1 MYNVNLIGAK
11 EKLIHILNDSNR
23 MSCDS
28 EQLEYLIKYVDWLI
42 LGDIKITSDSLLVLT
57 EEIVTT
63 AVHQL
68 DLDLLDVLKDLGN
81 IEETYCGNEI

>member
-1 MYNVNLIGAK
+1 MYNVNLIGVK

-23 MSCDS
+23 MSCDN

-42 LGDIKITSDSLLVLT
+42 LGDIKITADSLLVLT

>member
-11 EKLIHILNDSNR
+11 EKLIHILNDSSR